1 MLSKSLIQFSG
12 EGWAVF
18 SPLFDLR
25 PNKVELMKIMMT
37 SFKRSN
43 ASTATLSAPNPAA
56 GHCQP
61 TPLPE
66 TSRHSQASLG

>member
-1 MLSKSLIQFSG
+1 MLSKSLTQFSIDG
-12 EGWAVF
+12 QGCVL
-18 SPLFDLR
+18 SLFDLR